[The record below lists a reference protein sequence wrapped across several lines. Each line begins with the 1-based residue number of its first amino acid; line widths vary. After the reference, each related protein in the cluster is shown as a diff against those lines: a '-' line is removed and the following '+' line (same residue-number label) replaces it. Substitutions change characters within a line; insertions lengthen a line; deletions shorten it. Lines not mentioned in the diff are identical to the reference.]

1 MHATLTALA
10 LSLSLAAGAAGPY
23 VNVNTADVAQLAYLP
38 YVGPSLAQDIAEYRV
53 AHGPFKT
60 PKAVCDVPRVPC
72 GPKRSVL
79 PWTRTTG
86 PTTATA
92 DIIIGRRR

>member
-1 MHATLTALA
+1 MHATLTAFA

-23 VNVNTADVAQLAYLP
+23 VNVNTADAAQLTYLP
-38 YVGPSLAQDIAEYRV
+38 HVGPSLAQDIAEYRA
-53 AHGPFKT
+53 AHGPFKA
-60 PKAVCDVPRVPC
+60 PRAICDVPRVPC

-86 PTTATA
+86 PTTATS